1 MPKPPKNL
9 CQVLD
14 FKNIWEYLGSSI
26 FFQLSTFKKKINIP
40 FSVSRKP
47 VELSSEMLLVILS
60 RLSFNE
66 LRPVVLLE
74 DLGPVVSELQ

>member
-14 FKNIWEYLGSSI
+14 FKNIWEAPYS
-26 FFQLSTFKKKINIP
+26 FNFQKKKKKINIP

>member
-1 MPKPPKNL
+1 M

-14 FKNIWEYLGSSI
+14 FKNIWEAPYS
-26 FFQLSTFKKKINIP
+26 FKKKERNKINIP

>member
-1 MPKPPKNL
+1 M

-14 FKNIWEYLGSSI
+14 FKNIWETSNSFNL
-26 FFQLSTFKKKINIP
+26 KKNQKINIP

>member
-1 MPKPPKNL
+1 M

-14 FKNIWEYLGSSI
+14 FKNIWEAPYSSN
-26 FFQLSTFKKKINIP
+26 FELNKKKINIP
-40 FSVSRKP
+40 FCVSRKP

>member
-1 MPKPPKNL
+1 M
-9 CQVLD
+9 CQLLD
-14 FKNIWEYLGSSI
+14 FKNIKEAPYSYN
-26 FFQLSTFKKKINIP
+26 FQKKKKINIP